1 MSTAIATAAV
11 PRAAATPAP
20 PKFNP
25 AEPGSAV
32 QMHLA
37 VPGRKH
43 PAEVVLA
50 ALLACRAVTLPDG
63 RTWRLGADLT
73 LGVGTADPEG
83 FILPLDLPVGE
94 FLRLCERLS
103 WNELF
108 GIGCDT
114 ALAQLGAGSRR
125 ARGAHPG

>member
-1 MSTAIATAAV
+1 MSTATAAR
-11 PRAAATPAP
+11 PPAAAPAAGP
-20 PKFNP
+20 TGFDP
-25 AEPGSAV
+25 AAPGSAV
-32 QMHLA
+32 QMYHA

-50 ALLACRAVTLPDG
+50 ALLGCRAVPLPDG
-63 RTWRLGADLT
+63 RTYRLGEDLT
-73 LGVGTADPEG
+73 LGVGTPGRDG
-83 FILPLDLPVGE
+83 YVLPLDLPLGE

-114 ALAQLGAGSRR
+114 ALAQLAAERRR
-125 ARGAHPG
+125 ARPG